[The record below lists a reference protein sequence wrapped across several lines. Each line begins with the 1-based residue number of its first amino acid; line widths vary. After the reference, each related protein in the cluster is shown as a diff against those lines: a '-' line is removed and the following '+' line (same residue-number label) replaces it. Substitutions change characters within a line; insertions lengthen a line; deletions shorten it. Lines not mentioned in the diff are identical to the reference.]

1 MNELIQCYSQADRDT
16 SNEANNRSTLA
27 HSNAAQSDRPLSIE
41 PPRHSNGIEPATP
54 TTTPS
59 NSSHSRGGSGSGRDN
74 GSGRTEIEI
83 NFRAKNELLMLLAV
97 NNMAN
102 YRQCEQYKQLE
113 SRKSNANST
122 NNSLLVP
129 SP

>member
-1 MNELIQCYSQADRDT
+1 VNELIQCYSQADRES
-16 SNEANNRSTLA
+16 SNEANNRTIPA
-27 HSNAAQSDRPLSIE
+27 HSNTAQSDHPLSIE
-41 PPRHSNGIEPATP
+41 PPRHSNGVEPATP
-54 TTTPS
+54 MTTPS

-74 GSGRTEIEI
+74 RSGRTEVETD
-83 NFRAKNELLMLLAV
+83 FRAKNELLMLLAV
-97 NNMAN
+97 NNMTN